1 MQEAKNKNKVN
12 ICVNKPDD
20 DTHFPGATLIS
31 SIAISPW

>member
-1 MQEAKNKNKVN
+1 MEEAKNKNKVS
-12 ICVNKPDD
+12 ICVNKPG